1 MDVHLLSKLQDP
13 EGLRG
18 LHLKLVGK
26 VALITGIAAAVL
38 LLILVLFVSEDNG
51 TSYREIIQAY
61 SITRAHLPSVMALA
75 ALLLIMIVGLSVGL
89 IALYSSFR
97 IAGPL
102 YRFSRN
108 LQGAVAMTQPTGIRK
123 DDALH
128 ALAGELHEGVNSL
141 EHHYDLL
148 RTQVEAAQNLAG
160 QSPIDPVR
168 LSEVIS
174 ELKAIEVSVRLD
186 G

>member
-26 VALITGIAAAVL
+26 VALITGITAAIL
-38 LLILVLFVSEDNG
+38 LVILVLFVSQDNG
-51 TSYREIIQAY
+51 TRYREIIQAY
-61 SITRAHLPSVMALA
+61 SVTQAHLTSVMTLA
-75 ALLLIMIVGLSVGL
+75 ALLLITIVGLSVGL

-108 LQGAVAMTQPTGIRK
+108 LQAADSMTQATGIRK
-123 DDALH
+123 EDALH
-128 ALAGELHEGVNSL
+128 ALAGELHESANSL
-141 EHHYDLL
+141 EQHYGLL
-148 RTQVEAAQNLAG
+148 RAQLEAVQSLAA
-160 QSPIDPVR
+160 QSPIDPGH
-168 LSEVIS
+168 LSEAIS
-174 ELKAIEVSVRLD
+174 ALKAIESSVRLD